1 MNLADGEII
10 DKLNRGAWKIETMRT
25 LYKYVVDRCK
35 ELNLD
40 IQVFA

>member
-1 MNLADGEII
+1 MTNDEARQYFKDS
-10 DKLNRGAWKIETMRT
+10 
-25 LYKYVVDRCK
+25 KYVVDRCK